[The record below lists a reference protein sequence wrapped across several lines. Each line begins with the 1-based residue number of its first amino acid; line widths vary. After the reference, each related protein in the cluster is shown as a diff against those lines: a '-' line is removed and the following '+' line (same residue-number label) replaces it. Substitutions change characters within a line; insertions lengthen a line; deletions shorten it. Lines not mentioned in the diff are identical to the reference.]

1 MSYKVLG
8 ASPGPGCASIW
19 LMGAPVGLKLKDR
32 IGKFGELYFFVC
44 NRRKGH
50 PGRVVQRFHH
60 KRDAESARA
69 RHDTFFHTAEGR
81 IIASRIG
88 RIHYLGPLVDT
99 FLDEKSRKH
108 PATLSHYRNHT
119 NFLLRHFGPARIVEE
134 IDQEAVDRFVAWRLK
149 HTATGG
155 AAAIKDL
162 VTLGTML
169 RSKGIPVHWRIKHGD
184 IEPERSVRRSLDRGH
199 LRRFLQAL
207 PIGSQERGF
216 VLLKLRTAIR
226 DVEGFDLRC
235 RDVDIPAACIRF
247 PLRSKR
253 HAGRVHTFPIG
264 ADVIAAL
271 APLMAGK
278 GPDDYVFSL
287 RRSKLTK
294 ASLRVRFRRASER
307 AGIEPPICGV
317 GQLRHEMITLAKQKL
332 GLKAVSEAIGHRSQ
346 ATTWLYLLD
355 DGDMETKRKMEQALA
370 EAISG

>member
-1 MSYKVLG
+1 MTNPHSLR
-8 ASPGPGCASIW
+8 
-19 LMGAPVGLKLKDR
+19 LRDR
-32 IGKFGELYFFVC
+32 IGKDSAGGHYFIC
-44 NRRKGH
+44 QRRGH
-50 PGRVVQRFHH
+50 KRLVRKFAHR
-60 KRDAESARA
+60 RDAEVARA
-69 RHDTFFHTAEGR
+69 QHDTFFHTIAGR
-81 IIASRIG
+81 VLASQGIG
-88 RIHYLGPLVDT
+88 RIHYLGPLVDE
-99 FLDEKSRKH
+99 FLEAKSRKH
-108 PATLSHYRNHT
+108 PATLSHYRNHS

-169 RSKGIPVHWRIKHGD
+169 RSKGIPVHWRVKHGD
-184 IEPERSVRRSLDRGH
+184 IAAERREREPFGDHRIRAFFGALSDGSLER
-199 LRRFLQAL
+199 A
-207 PIGSQERGF
+207 F
-216 VLLKLRTAIR
+216 VLLKMRSAIR
-226 DVEGFDLRC
+226 DVELFDLRWK
-235 RDVDIPAACIRF
+235 DVDADGGCIRF

-253 HAGRVHTFPIG
+253 HTGRVHTFPVSP
-264 ADVIAAL
+264 DVIAAL

-287 RRSKLTK
+287 RRNKLTK

>member
-1 MSYKVLG
+1 MTNP
-8 ASPGPGCASIW
+8 A
-19 LMGAPVGLKLKDR
+19 KLRLRDR
-32 IGKFGELYFFVC
+32 IGKDAAGVHYFVC
-44 NRRKGH
+44 QKRGH
-50 PGRVVQRFHH
+50 KRLMLRFTH
-60 KRDAESARA
+60 KRDAETARA
-69 RHDTFFHTAEGR
+69 QHDTFFHTVAGR
-81 IIASRIG
+81 VLASQGIG
-88 RIHYLGPLVDT
+88 RVHALGPLVDT

-184 IEPERSVRRSLDRGH
+184 IAAKRRERIPMERARIKAFLGALAGGSPER
-199 LRRFLQAL
+199 A
-207 PIGSQERGF
+207 F

-226 DVEGFDLRC
+226 DVEAFDLRC
-235 RDVDIPAACIRF
+235 GDVDSHGFIRF

-253 HAGRVHTFPIG
+253 RSGRVHVFPIG

-287 RRSKLTK
+287 RRNKLTK

-317 GQLRHEMITLAKQKL
+317 GQIRHEMITLAKQKL

-370 EAISG
+370 DAISG

>member
-1 MSYKVLG
+1 MTNPHNLR
-8 ASPGPGCASIW
+8 
-19 LMGAPVGLKLKDR
+19 LRDR
-32 IGKFGELYFFVC
+32 IGKDAAGVHYFVC
-44 NRRKGH
+44 QKRGH
-50 PGRVVQRFHH
+50 KRLMLRFAH
-60 KRDAESARA
+60 KRDAETARA
-69 RHDTFFHTAEGR
+69 QHDTFFHTIAGR
-81 IIASRIG
+81 VLASQGIG
-88 RIHYLGPLVDT
+88 RVHALGPLVDT

-169 RSKGIPVHWRIKHGD
+169 RSKGIPVHWRVKHGD

>member
-1 MSYKVLG
+1 L
-8 ASPGPGCASIW
+8 ANPHR
-19 LMGAPVGLKLKDR
+19 LKLRDR
-32 IGKFGELYFFVC
+32 IGKDSAGGHYFIC
-44 NRRKGH
+44 QRRGH
-50 PGRVVQRFHH
+50 KRLVRKFAHR
-60 KRDAESARA
+60 RDAEVARA
-69 RHDTFFHTAEGR
+69 QHDTFFHTVAGR
-81 IIASRIG
+81 VLANHIG
-88 RIHYLGPLVDT
+88 RIHYLGPLVDE
-99 FLDEKSRKH
+99 FLEAKSRKH
-108 PATLSHYRNHT
+108 PATLSHYRNHS
-119 NFLLRHFGPARIVEE
+119 NFLLRHFGPSCVVEE
-134 IDQEAVDRFVAWRLK
+134 IDQDAVDAFVRWRLK
-149 HTATGG
+149 HTETGG

-184 IEPERSVRRSLDRGH
+184 IAAKRRERIPMERARIKAFLGALAGGSPER
-199 LRRFLQAL
+199 A
-207 PIGSQERGF
+207 F

-226 DVEGFDLRC
+226 DVEAFDLRC
-235 RDVDIPAACIRF
+235 GDVDSHGFIRF

-253 HAGRVHTFPIG
+253 RSGRVHVFPIG

-271 APLMAGK
+271 EPLMRGK

-307 AGIEPPICGV
+307 AGIDPPICGV

-332 GLKAVSEAIGHRSQ
+332 GLQAVSEAIGHRSQ